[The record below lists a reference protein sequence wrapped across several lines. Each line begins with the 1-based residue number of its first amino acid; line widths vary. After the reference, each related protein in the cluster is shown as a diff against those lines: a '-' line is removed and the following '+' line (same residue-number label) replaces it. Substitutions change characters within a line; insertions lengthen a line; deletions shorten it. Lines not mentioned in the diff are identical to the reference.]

1 MDKSSYFHYF
11 FAECALSL
19 VMNKVIT
26 ASEANREFSRMLREV
41 GSGTSYTITVHGK
54 PMADLVPRVDK
65 EKMEK
70 AKQRLLKRLR
80 RQKPMNSGP
89 FSRDEAYE

>member
-1 MDKSSYFHYF
+1 
-11 FAECALSL
+11 
-19 VMNKVIT
+19 MNKVIT

>member
-1 MDKSSYFHYF
+1 
-11 FAECALSL
+11 
-19 VMNKVIT
+19 MNKIIT
-26 ASEANREFSRMLREV
+26 ASEANREFSKVLREV
-41 GSGTSYTITVHGK
+41 GGGTSFTITVHGK
-54 PMADLVPRVDK
+54 PMADLVPRVDT

-80 RQKPMNSGP
+80 RQKPMNSGT